1 MRKTRKL
8 VVSALGLTA
17 CLAMGAG
24 IGAAYQKVG
33 AEETDVPAA
42 ETSVDFYV
50 RGASVRVID
59 DEYGPGI
66 RFHVVMGMS
75 EYENLQK
82 QEGYKT
88 GTLVCPAAKLTQA
101 AEPKIDLTTPDAVEI
116 ETTEAWR
123 ETEIDG
129 TTVMESVAY
138 IYDIDALNY
147 GSDLYAVGYYQETDK
162 EPVYTEMMN
171 KPVSMSW
178 VAKEEYNDPASKL
191 TEQEKESLKKYTT
204 FKLTYTDGEKVTET
218 TAEYGSTLTDL
229 LEEPTKDGYEFVGWF
244 NKDFT
249 AQWDLETDTVK
260 GNTSLHAKFNPV
272 DAVQA
277 WIENNADAQRNT
289 GNSTKCETTK
299 REITDAEYTAL
310 LNAGYDGEK
319 TQKTASQIAVSVME
333 CDRANLY
340 VRFGYTMN
348 KLLQAAKEEAYTD
361 AHVSIWMKSNQK
373 IDFEYR
379 KTVFTA
385 KGEVCL
391 DAENIEYFVVDAG
404 QWKEKEIPLSSFVTL
419 GINVPTAEAYG
430 FSFIYADN
438 SAEYLRGAKIDI
450 WSVELKLAEK
460 STYAETATDASL
472 PETIYGAY
480 TISVKDATGAD
491 ATGVTV
497 ENGMITAA
505 NEGEYTIEYTLEKP
519 LYEGVT
525 VLTRELRVESR
536 WNVDSATVLDGMT
549 DAETVQA
556 YIENNAVATRYTG
569 NGTKCETTIREIS
582 DEEYTA
588 LLNAGYDG
596 EKTQKTAAQI
606 AVSVMECERANLYV
620 RLGSTQT
627 NEIFR
632 AALEANY
639 TDAYVSIW
647 MKSSQTIDFN
657 CQQAIFHADGAVGYD
672 QKDWAGIKGAPD
684 TWIEV
689 KIPLSSFIA
698 LGESDGTTA
707 YGFAFDDAH
716 NGTEYL
722 RGAKLDIWSVELR
735 LSEKSAQAGTAVD
748 ISISEAVYG
757 TYTIRVKD
765 ATGADATGVTV
776 ENGKI
781 TAENAGE
788 YTIEYALNDA
798 RYRNS
803 IIMKVKLTV
812 TAE

>member
-8 VVSALGLTA
+8 LVSALGLTA

-277 WIENNADAQRNT
+277 WIENNT
-289 GNSTKCETTK
+289 
-299 REITDAEYTAL
+299 
-310 LNAGYDGEK
+310 
-319 TQKTASQIAVSVME
+319 
-333 CDRANLY
+333 
-340 VRFGYTMN
+340 
-348 KLLQAAKEEAYTD
+348 
-361 AHVSIWMKSNQK
+361 
-373 IDFEYR
+373 
-379 KTVFTA
+379 
-385 KGEVCL
+385 
-391 DAENIEYFVVDAG
+391 
-404 QWKEKEIPLSSFVTL
+404 
-419 GINVPTAEAYG
+419 
-430 FSFIYADN
+430 
-438 SAEYLRGAKIDI
+438 
-450 WSVELKLAEK
+450 
-460 STYAETATDASL
+460 
-472 PETIYGAY
+472 
-480 TISVKDATGAD
+480 
-491 ATGVTV
+491 
-497 ENGMITAA
+497 
-505 NEGEYTIEYTLEKP
+505 
-519 LYEGVT
+519 
-525 VLTRELRVESR
+525 
-536 WNVDSATVLDGMT
+536 
-549 DAETVQA
+549 
-556 YIENNAVATRYTG
+556 VATKYTG
-569 NGTKCETTIREIS
+569 NGTKCETTKREIS
-582 DEEYTA
+582 DEEYAA

-606 AVSVMECERANLYV
+606 AVSVMECDRANLYV

-647 MKSSQTIDFN
+647 MKSSQKIDFTF
-657 CQQAIFHADGAVGYD
+657 QKAIFYADGAVGYD
-672 QKDWAGIKGAPD
+672 KEAWAGINGAPD

-689 KIPLSSFIA
+689 KIPLSSFVA
-698 LGESDGTTA
+698 LGEPDGTTA
-707 YGFAFDDAH
+707 YGFAFDYAH
-716 NGTEYL
+716 NGEEYL

-765 ATGADATGVTV
+765 ATGAEATGVIV
-776 ENGKI
+776 ENGMI

-788 YTIEYALNDA
+788 YTIEYVLNDA
-798 RYRNS
+798 RFQNGV
-803 IIMKVKLTV
+803 IITRTLRVEPSL
-812 TAE
+812 